1 MQEHTIV
8 VTVLGAILAFVLS
21 PGLFVRIP
29 KNGSLKT
36 VAIVHTLVFAAVFF
50 LLQQIVD
57 GMLARKEGI
66 ATGPP
71 NKVILSAKAGAL
83 GATNTGPVSTSATN
97 TTNNQ
102 VTTNSTAPVPSP
114 TANCA
119 GFFIGPDG
127 SKYCKQ

>member
-50 LLQQIVD
+50 LLQQIVEGVLD
-57 GMLARKEGI
+57 MKEGI
-66 ATGPP
+66 ATG
-71 NKVILSAKAGAL
+71 KVIGSTAGAA
-83 GATNTGPVSTSATN
+83 GASNTGAVSTSTLN
-97 TTNNQ
+97 TTKNQ
-102 VTTNSTAPVPSP
+102 VTSNPGAPAAAAASTDCM
-114 TANCA
+114 N
-119 GFFIGPDG
+119 ING
-127 SKYCKQ
+127 SNYCIQ

>member
-50 LLQQIVD
+50 LLQQIVEGVLD
-57 GMLARKEGI
+57 MKEGI
-66 ATGPP
+66 ATG
-71 NKVILSAKAGAL
+71 KVIGSTAGAA
-83 GATNTGPVSTSATN
+83 GASNTGAVSTSTLN
-97 TTNNQ
+97 TTKNQ
-102 VTTNSTAPVPSP
+102 VTSNPGAPAAKAASTDCM
-114 TANCA
+114 N
-119 GFFIGPDG
+119 ING
-127 SKYCKQ
+127 SNYCRQ